1 LQCGGFITQVSG
13 NRFSSNITQEFFM
26 KLYGSLTSPYV
37 RKARVLIYE
46 KNMPVEFIV
55 EDPWVEDSPIIIKN
69 PLSKVPALEIGTDS
83 YMFESV
89 LVVHYLDHADG
100 KSFTPRDPAGY
111 WQSQWW
117 QALGQGIIDAGIA
130 RVFETR
136 RPAEK
141 QMPEKMAREEQR
153 IGRAIDLAEKTMKEN
168 SEFLLGNR
176 FGLAD
181 IVMGVAM
188 QYTDFRYA
196 HDWRSRAPKLS
207 KWLAGVAARPS
218 FEETLPPGFV
228 KPEGA

>member
-1 LQCGGFITQVSG
+1 
-13 NRFSSNITQEFFM
+13 M
-26 KLYGSLTSPYV
+26 KLYGSTTSPYV
-37 RKARVLIYE
+37 RKARVLIHE

-117 QALGQGIIDAGIA
+117 QALGQGIIDAGIT

-153 IGRAIDLAEKTMKEN
+153 ISRAIDLAEKTMKED

-188 QYTDFRYA
+188 QYTDFRYV

-207 KWLAGVAARPS
+207 AWLAGVAARPS
-218 FEETLPPGFV
+218 FVETLPPGFV
-228 KPEGA
+228 QAAA

>member
-1 LQCGGFITQVSG
+1 
-13 NRFSSNITQEFFM
+13 M
-26 KLYGSLTSPYV
+26 KLYGSTTSPYV
-37 RKARVLIYE
+37 RKARVLIHE
-46 KNMPVEFIV
+46 KNMPVEFVV
-55 EDPWVEDSPIIIKN
+55 EDPWADDSPIIIKN
-69 PLSKVPALEIGTDS
+69 PLSKVPALEIGPDS
-83 YMFESV
+83 YMFESP
-89 LVVHYLDHADG
+89 LVVHYLDHTDG

-117 QALGQGIIDAGIA
+117 QSLGQGIIDAGIS

-136 RPAEK
+136 RPEEK

-153 IGRAIDLAEKTMKEN
+153 INRAIDLAENTMKEN
-168 SEFLLGNR
+168 AEFLLGNR

-188 QYTDFRYA
+188 QYTDFRYP
-196 HDWRSRAPKLS
+196 HDWRSRAPKLA

-228 KPEGA
+228 KPAEA

>member
-1 LQCGGFITQVSG
+1 
-13 NRFSSNITQEFFM
+13 M
-26 KLYGSLTSPYV
+26 KLFGSPFSPYV
-37 RKARVLIYE
+37 RKARVLLAE
-46 KNMPVEFIV
+46 KNIECEFVI
-55 EDPWVEDSPIIIKN
+55 EDPWPAESRIPAMN
-69 PLSKVPALEIGTDS
+69 PLGKVPVLQIGPEKFF
-83 YMFESV
+83 FESV
-89 LVVHYLDHADG
+89 LVTHYLDNLDG
-100 KSFTPRDPAGY
+100 KPLQPKDAAGY

-136 RPAEK
+136 RPEEK

-153 IGRAIDLAEKTMKEN
+153 IARAIDLAEKTMKEN

-196 HDWRSRAPKLS
+196 HDWRSRAPKLA

>member
-1 LQCGGFITQVSG
+1 
-13 NRFSSNITQEFFM
+13 M
-26 KLYGSLTSPYV
+26 KLYGSTTSPYV
-37 RKARVLIYE
+37 RKARVLIHE
-46 KNMPVEFIV
+46 KNMPVEFVV
-55 EDPWVEDSPIIIKN
+55 EDPWIEDSPVIIKN
-69 PLSKVPALEIGTDS
+69 PLSKVPALEIGADS
-83 YMFESV
+83 YMFESQ
-89 LVVHYLDHADG
+89 LVVHYLDHVDG

-130 RVFETR
+130 RILEMR
-136 RPAEK
+136 RPEDK
-141 QMPEKMAREEQR
+141 QMPEKIVREEKR
-153 IGRAIDLAEKTMKEN
+153 IARAIDLAEKTIKEN

-181 IVMGVAM
+181 IAMGVAM
-188 QYTDFRYA
+188 QYTDFRYP
-196 HDWRSRAPKLS
+196 HDWRSRAPKLA

>member
-1 LQCGGFITQVSG
+1 
-13 NRFSSNITQEFFM
+13 M

-37 RKARVLIYE
+37 RKARVLIHE

-136 RPAEK
+136 RPEEK

-153 IGRAIDLAEKTMKEN
+153 IGRAIDLAEKTMKEG

-188 QYTDFRYA
+188 QYTDFRYT
-196 HDWRSRAPKLS
+196 HDWRSRAPKLA

-228 KPEGA
+228 KPADA

>member
-1 LQCGGFITQVSG
+1 
-13 NRFSSNITQEFFM
+13 M
-26 KLYGSLTSPYV
+26 KLYGSTTSPYV
-37 RKARVLIYE
+37 RKARVLIHE

-130 RVFETR
+130 RVLETR
-136 RPAEK
+136 RPEEK

-153 IGRAIDLAEKTMKEN
+153 IARAIDLAEKTMKEG

-188 QYTDFRYA
+188 QYTDFRYT
-196 HDWRSRAPKLS
+196 HDWRNRAPLLS

-228 KPEGA
+228 KPADA